1 MPKLLNGSKAG
12 IQTLALVFAESG
24 ILPLSYRAPQR
35 PADIAT
41 TDPTLLAQRDPYK
54 VTLS

>member
-12 IQTLALVFAESG
+12 IQTLALVLAESG

-41 TDPTLLAQRDPYK
+41 TDQNLLAQRDPYK